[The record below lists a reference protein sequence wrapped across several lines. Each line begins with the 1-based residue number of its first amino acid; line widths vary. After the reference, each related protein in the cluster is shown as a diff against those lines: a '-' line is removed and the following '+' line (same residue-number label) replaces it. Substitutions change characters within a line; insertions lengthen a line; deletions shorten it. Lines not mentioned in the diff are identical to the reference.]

1 MYDLRD
7 EAHEFVAEGKEAAI
21 AKAVKFFGVEAEA
34 LLVKEYTENEASG
47 LAGRTLVVAVPRDRK
62 PTGERPRSRERDRG
76 DREDRGRGRG
86 RGERED
92 RGRGRDRGERES
104 RGRGRDRGE
113 REDRGGRR
121 PRAAAPRPARES
133 EEPSV
138 GTARG
143 ELGGAGKFLLGVI
156 ERLDAGPFEIG
167 ESEEG
172 ELLVYE
178 ITGEAA
184 KTLSGDDGRPTD
196 ALQLVVN
203 QAAMHMEEDPKRIVL
218 DVEGNPE
225 ARERFLSRLADRVV
239 RRAREGGRAVA
250 LDPMSPRDRR
260 MIHLAVRSQDGI
272 ATMSMGDGRYRQV
285 VIVPEGAP
293 EYEEAVKQ
301 AEQAERGD

>member
-1 MYDLRD
+1 VYDLRN
-7 EAHEFVAEGKEAAI
+7 EAHEFVADGREDAI
-21 AKAVKFFGVEAEA
+21 AKAVNFFGVEAEA
-34 LLVKEYTENEASG
+34 LLIKVYTESEVSG

-62 PTGERPRSRERDRG
+62 PTQERPRSRD
-76 DREDRGRGRG
+76 
-86 RGERED
+86 RGER
-92 RGRGRDRGERES
+92 GGRDRGERGGRD
-104 RGRGRDRGE
+104 RGERGGRDRGE
-113 REDRGGRR
+113 REDRGGRSSH
-121 PRAAAPRPARES
+121 AAAPRPLREAA
-133 EEPSV
+133 EPSV

-143 ELGGAGKFLLGVI
+143 ELSGAGKFLLGLI
-156 ERLDAGPFEIG
+156 ERLDVGPFEIG

-184 KTLSGDDGRPTD
+184 KGLSGDDGRPID

-203 QAAMHMEEDPKRIVL
+203 QAARHMEDDPKRVVL

-225 ARERFLSRLADRVV
+225 ARERFLSRLAERVV
-239 RRAREGGRAVA
+239 SRARQGGRAIA

-260 MIHLAVRSQDGI
+260 IIHLAVRSHEGI

-293 EYEEAVKQ
+293 EYEEAAKQ
-301 AEQAERGD
+301 SEQAERSN

>member
-1 MYDLRD
+1 VYDLRN
-7 EAHEFVAEGKEAAI
+7 EAHEFVAEGREGAI

-34 LLVKEYTENEASG
+34 LLVKEYTESEVSG
-47 LAGRTLVVAVPRDRK
+47 LAGRILVVAVPRDRK
-62 PTGERPRSRERDRG
+62 PTGERPRSRERGGPRERGERGGRDRG
-76 DREDRGRGRG
+76 DRED
-86 RGERED
+86 
-92 RGRGRDRGERES
+92 

-121 PRAAAPRPARES
+121 SRAAAPRPPRES

-156 ERLDAGPFEIG
+156 ERLDVGPFEIG

-184 KTLSGDDGRPTD
+184 KGLSGGDGRPID

-203 QAAMHMEEDPKRIVL
+203 QAAMHMEDDPKRVVL

-225 ARERFLSRLADRVV
+225 ARERFLSRLAERVV
-239 RRAREGGRAVA
+239 RRAREGGRAIA

-260 MIHLAVRSQDGI
+260 MIHLAVRSQEGI

-285 VIVPEGAP
+285 VIVPQGAP
-293 EYEEAVKQ
+293 EYEEALKQ
-301 AEQAERGD
+301 AEQAQRGD

>member
-1 MYDLRD
+1 VYDLRN
-7 EAHEFVAEGKEAAI
+7 EAHEFVAQGREDAI
-21 AKAVKFFGVEAEA
+21 AKAVKFFGVEAEG
-34 LLVKEYTENEASG
+34 LLVKEYTESEVSG
-47 LAGRTLVVAVPRDRK
+47 LAGRTLVVAVPRERK
-62 PTGERPRSRERDRG
+62 PTQERPRGRERTG
-76 DREDRGRGRG
+76 PRE
-86 RGERED
+86 RGER
-92 RGRGRDRGERES
+92 GS
-104 RGRGRDRGE
+104 RGE

-121 PRAAAPRPARES
+121 GRAAAPRPPRES
-133 EEPSV
+133 GEPSV

-143 ELGGAGKFLLGVI
+143 ELGAAGKFLLGVI
-156 ERLDAGPFEIG
+156 ERLDVGPFEIG

-184 KTLSGDDGRPTD
+184 KGLSGGDGRPID

-203 QAAMHMEEDPKRIVL
+203 QAAMRMEDDPKRVVL

-239 RRAREGGRAVA
+239 RRAREGGRAIA

-260 MIHLAVRSQDGI
+260 MIHLAVRNQEGI
-272 ATMSMGDGRYRQV
+272 ATMSIGEGRYRQV

-293 EYEEAVKQ
+293 EYAEAMEQ
-301 AEQAERGD
+301 SEQAQRSG